1 MKNKFSLALTSII
14 VVSLVVFTAF
24 IGFNQSKSIYK
35 PAAKVEFKTLAEDG
49 ESEGFRG
56 ASEWLFNRL
65 KNQVSGEI
73 DETEA
78 IRMQALAFQ
87 SIATSNTQR
96 NGNPSSVAATQWTEL
111 GPDNVGGRTR
121 AVLFDNLDPTHKHMW
136 AGGVTGGLWESNDAA
151 ATWHRCVGYFA
162 LPDAV
167 STVVTIAQA
176 PNGDLYVGTGEGN
189 FYFLY
194 QVFVQKE
201 LFFMPFAIL
210 QIV

>member
-35 PAAKVEFKTLAEDG
+35 PASKVEFKTLAEDG
-49 ESEGFRG
+49 ESEGSRG

-111 GPDNVGGRTR
+111 GPVRR
-121 AVLFDNLDPTHKHMW
+121 LRRR
-136 AGGVTGGLWESNDAA
+136 
-151 ATWHRCVGYFA
+151 HRRLV
-162 LPDAV
+162 
-167 STVVTIAQA
+167 
-176 PNGDLYVGTGEGN
+176 
-189 FYFLY
+189 
-194 QVFVQKE
+194 
-201 LFFMPFAIL
+201 
-210 QIV
+210 